1 MCYWKWTHKVNLGFN
16 FMLAWYNDKQ
26 KRCTELGPSQKAHS
40 QISMALS
47 VLSQDE
53 SEKQGRFAKRR

>member
-1 MCYWKWTHKVNLGFN
+1 
-16 FMLAWYNDKQ
+16 MLAWYNDKQ